1 MLNIAEN
8 SVDDKIDKGSYKSFK
23 LLRTY
28 KSKKSFKYTS
38 TFFLVLGIITLFIPW
53 TQNIQSRG
61 YLTTLNPDQRP
72 QTLNSII
79 DGRIEK
85 WFVKEG
91 DLVEQ
96 GDTIL
101 YISEIKDEYFDPK
114 LLSRTDDQIKS
125 KELSVSSYMEKV
137 KALDAQIDALIKTK
151 EIKIKQA
158 DNYAKQALLK
168 IQSDSIDF
176 LASKNNF
183 EIAQNQQKRIQQLY
197 EQGLKSLTELEE
209 KKLKTQESKAK
220 MISAENKLLTSQ
232 NALLNAESEL
242 ISIENQYKD
251 KLAKAKSEKFTA
263 LSSMYEAEAIVTKM
277 QNQRMNYSM
286 RLDMYYITAPQKGY
300 ITKTFKSGIGETIKS
315 GEKLLSI
322 VPSDFQLAVEMYIEA
337 FDLPLLNKD
346 QKVRFVFDG
355 WPAVVFRGWPNTSF
369 GTFGGKVLAV
379 DNYISQNGKYRVL
392 VVPDEDDKI
401 WPKQLRVGSGARGI
415 TLLNDVPIWYELWR
429 QLNGFPPDYYY
440 VEKEENK
447 ENEK

>member
-1 MLNIAEN
+1 
-8 SVDDKIDKGSYKSFK
+8 
-23 LLRTY
+23 
-28 KSKKSFKYTS
+28 
-38 TFFLVLGIITLFIPW
+38 
-53 TQNIQSRG
+53 
-61 YLTTLNPDQRP
+61 
-72 QTLNSII
+72 
-79 DGRIEK
+79 
-85 WFVKEG
+85 
-91 DLVEQ
+91 
-96 GDTIL
+96 
-101 YISEIKDEYFDPK
+101 
-114 LLSRTDDQIKS
+114 
-125 KELSVSSYMEKV
+125 MEKV